1 MAAEIGASEGPEQK
15 AKKMNHHTAQQPQAS
30 GSGFT
35 LEDIW
40 VNFGATKALNGVTLH
55 VEPHEVVGLMGH
67 NGAGKSTL
75 LNVATGVVR
84 PSRGVI
90 KIGGKPVTGSY
101 TPRNLSEL
109 GVTIIHQEPALA
121 LNLSVF
127 DNLFLGKH
135 SQSPR
140 PAKVARAREI
150 LQNMGV
156 RVDLN
161 TPVGS
166 LTMGER
172 QLVDLCRG
180 MLGDAPK
187 VLLLDEP
194 TAALGHEDSVRL
206 HEKVRHFAQEGIP
219 VVYVS
224 HRLPDIL
231 GVCSRIVVL
240 QEGRTVLD
248 QPRAGYTAKSLS
260 TALAPDLHRR
270 PFERVSVSRRA
281 RMFVRFNDSNLEFSP
296 GEAVGLFG
304 VAAGPQFP
312 ILDALAGNGG
322 GKIEATIDG
331 APYAP
336 RSPFEARDKSVHLVP
351 ADREKDGIVANLSA
365 VDNVFLPWLRQM
377 SKPGAIDKKR
387 VYRTYEEIRK
397 QFNIIGPSGDA
408 AITSFSGGNRQKHLL
423 ARWMSVETPKILL
436 LAQPTQGV
444 DEAAKADIR
453 KAIDTLLEEGVCI
466 LIASAESDEISSICD
481 RVYVFNKDEVSE
493 FNRNADLELQ
503 MLDALLTA
511 GRTEDL
517 QL

>member
-166 LTMGER
+166 LTMG
-172 QLVDLCRG
+172 
-180 MLGDAPK
+180 
-187 VLLLDEP
+187 
-194 TAALGHEDSVRL
+194 
-206 HEKVRHFAQEGIP
+206 
-219 VVYVS
+219 
-224 HRLPDIL
+224 
-231 GVCSRIVVL
+231 
-240 QEGRTVLD
+240 
-248 QPRAGYTAKSLS
+248 
-260 TALAPDLHRR
+260 
-270 PFERVSVSRRA
+270 SVSWSTCA
-281 RMFVRFNDSNLEFSP
+281 
-296 GEAVGLFG
+296 EA
-304 VAAGPQFP
+304 
-312 ILDALAGNGG
+312 
-322 GKIEATIDG
+322 
-331 APYAP
+331 
-336 RSPFEARDKSVHLVP
+336 
-351 ADREKDGIVANLSA
+351 
-365 VDNVFLPWLRQM
+365 
-377 SKPGAIDKKR
+377 
-387 VYRTYEEIRK
+387 
-397 QFNIIGPSGDA
+397 
-408 AITSFSGGNRQKHLL
+408 
-423 ARWMSVETPKILL
+423 
-436 LAQPTQGV
+436 
-444 DEAAKADIR
+444 
-453 KAIDTLLEEGVCI
+453 C
-466 LIASAESDEISSICD
+466 
-481 RVYVFNKDEVSE
+481 
-493 FNRNADLELQ
+493 
-503 MLDALLTA
+503 
-511 GRTEDL
+511 
-517 QL
+517 